1 MSREHSKI
9 YLAYQ
14 ETLVQANFQSL
25 KTLLSVL
32 KMLIILEMM
41 CGTLLAAYME
51 SLLLKN
57 SNLIEILENV
67 LSQALVTK

>member
-1 MSREHSKI
+1 MSRELSKI

-14 ETLVQANFQSL
+14 ETWAQANFQSL

-41 CGTLLAAYME
+41 CGTLLVAYME
-51 SLLLKN
+51 SPLLEN
-57 SNLIEILENV
+57 SNLIEI
-67 LSQALVTK
+67 